1 MFISYLKQTGELVPP
16 IMTSDIPLTLEDVLG
31 EEKGKIYSV
40 IYDYINII
48 DMPEIFDNT
57 NKFYVDIETKELRR
71 KPEVDLTS
79 IKYL

>member
-1 MFISYLKQTGELVPP
+1 MFITYLKQTGELVPP

-31 EEKGKIYSV
+31 EEKGKIYGV

-48 DMPEIFDNT
+48 DIPEIFDNT

>member
-1 MFISYLKQTGELVPP
+1 MFITYLKQTGELVPP

-31 EEKGKIYSV
+31 DEKAKIYGV
-40 IYDYINII
+40 IYDYINIVDI
-48 DMPEIFDNT
+48 PEIFDNT

>member
-1 MFISYLKQTGELVPP
+1 MFITYLKQTGELVPP

-31 EEKGKIYSV
+31 DEKAKIYSV

-48 DMPEIFDNT
+48 DIPEIFDNT

-71 KPEVDLTS
+71 KPEVDITS

>member
-1 MFISYLKQTGELVPP
+1 MFITYLKQTGELVPP

-31 EEKGKIYSV
+31 DEKAKIYSV

-48 DMPEIFDNT
+48 DIPEIFDNT

>member
-1 MFISYLKQTGELVPP
+1 MFITYLKQTGELVPP

-31 EEKGKIYSV
+31 DEKAKIYSV

-48 DMPEIFDNT
+48 DIPEIFDNT

-71 KPEVDLTS
+71 KPEVDMTS

>member
-1 MFISYLKQTGELVPP
+1 MFITYLKQTGELVPP

-31 EEKGKIYSV
+31 KEKGKIYSV

-48 DMPEIFDNT
+48 DIPEIFDNT

-71 KPEVDLTS
+71 KPEVDITS

>member
-1 MFISYLKQTGELVPP
+1 MFITYLKQTGELVPP

-48 DMPEIFDNT
+48 DIPEIFDNT

>member
-1 MFISYLKQTGELVPP
+1 MFITYLKQTGELVPP
-16 IMTSDIPLTLEDVLG
+16 IMTSDVPLTLEDVLG